1 MSIQRKT
8 LIIGILCLF
17 LFSCASAEKQDKG
30 SFEETVVAGSPDHFM
45 EVRHVVL
52 RGSNFDI
59 GRMMAKIAQR
69 DNIRFVPS
77 GDPLVNK
84 VQREYLSKNYSIF
97 YERMKGVAEALGL
110 DVEDDTY
117 NFSGMPQYNLVPSVS
132 CSVVFYPGEFTEE
145 GHGILSRNFD
155 FTTGTIQGRHP
166 KKGEMRAVS
175 RPYIFEMYPER
186 GYASLAICA
195 FDLMGGVLDG
205 VNSEGL
211 AVAILAEEESIRKHG
226 LEPGSGVGMRELFS
240 MRYLLDNCKDVDEA
254 KEAMLYL
261 KHYYGFIPCH
271 YIIADRSGRSFIF
284 EFSGTRNRTY
294 ITEGDGPQCIT
305 NHLVANYRSIE
316 EMPEEEDEMSSYSR
330 FRTLHAAIKENKKF
344 TLDEMKFINQSVA
357 VPPYGSYHADYAPP
371 RTLWHALYD
380 TEKRSLSVKF
390 YLGEKPDP
398 ESEGKFIFDY
408 SDYLEFKLA
417 KTEKD

>member
-1 MSIQRKT
+1 MSIQKKA
-8 LIIGILCLF
+8 LILGILCLF
-17 LFSCASAEKQDKG
+17 LFSCTSAEKQDRS
-30 SFEETVVAGSPDHFM
+30 SFEETVVAGSPDQFM

-59 GRMMAKIAQR
+59 GRMMARIAQR
-69 DNIRFVPS
+69 DNIRFAPS
-77 GDPLVNK
+77 GNPLVNR
-84 VQREYLSKNYSIF
+84 VQREYLSKNYPIF
-97 YERMKGVAEALGL
+97 YERMKGVADALNL
-110 DVEDDTY
+110 DIEDDAY
-117 NFSGMPQYNLVPSVS
+117 DFSVMFQYTLAPSIS

-145 GHGILSRNFD
+145 EHGILSRNFD
-155 FTTGTIQGRHP
+155 FTTGTIQGRYP

-195 FDLMGGVLDG
+195 YDLMGGVLDG

-211 AVAILAEEESIRKHG
+211 TVAILAEEESIRKHG
-226 LEPGSGVGMRELFS
+226 LEPGSGVGMHELLS
-240 MRYLLDNCKDVDEA
+240 MRYLLDNCKDIDEA

-261 KHYYGFIPCH
+261 KHYYEFIPCH

-294 ITEGDGPQCIT
+294 ITEGEGPQCIT
-305 NHLVANYRSIE
+305 NHLVANYNTIE
-316 EMPEEEDEMSSYSR
+316 EMPEEEDETSSYSR

-344 TLDEMKFINQSVA
+344 TLDEMKSINQSVA
-357 VPPYGSYHADYAPP
+357 VPPYGSYNADYAPA

-380 TEKRSLSVKF
+380 TERRSMSVRF
-390 YLGEKPDP
+390 YLGERPDL

-408 SDYLEFKLA
+408 SDYLEFRLE
-417 KTEKD
+417 KTKKD